1 MRPLIELVLTDT
13 NGIRFLIAHL
23 YDNRGQ
29 RIDQLILPAM
39 DDHIVKY
46 AVIEL
51 LAAHKVDTV
60 DMLTDS
66 DDVFKTFLPILG
78 VNVSFTPASE
88 LGSLYRVFEK
98 DSDEYPSISE
108 LWFPEVT
115 AAEPE
120 VTRLTLWRR
129 IFNAIIKLI
138 KRRNKR

>member
-13 NGIRFLIAHL
+13 NGIRFMVAHL

-46 AVIEL
+46 AVIDL
-51 LAAHKVDTV
+51 LATHKIDTV
-60 DMLTDS
+60 DMLTDC
-66 DDVFKTFLPILG
+66 DDVFKTFLPLVGI
-78 VNVSFTPASE
+78 NVSFTPASE

-98 DSDEYPSISE
+98 DSDEYPSLSD

-120 VTRLTLWRR
+120 ITRPTFWRR
-129 IFNAIIKLI
+129 ILNVIIKLI
-138 KRRNKR
+138 KRGQ